1 MTARIQ
7 LLRAAFVAFAAA
19 ATAFGCAAGD
29 VPASSHFSDV
39 DSASRQAP
47 DPVGSY
53 SQGCIGGA
61 MELPET
67 GPTWQAMRLSRNR
80 NWGHPELIRFIENLS
95 QSAAEFGWKGL
106 YIGDMSQPR
115 GGPMPSG
122 HASHQIGLDV
132 DIWLLPPARLNLSRK
147 EREEISSIS
156 VRREDQKAVNK
167 NWTETHMLVLKAAA
181 MDPRVDR
188 IFLTAAAKVD
198 MCENASGNDWIWLRK
213 IRPWYQHNYH
223 FHVRLKCP
231 GGALHCM
238 PQRPTVEELSG
249 SNGGCDKSLE
259 WWVTDYAES
268 LNKPAEKPTE
278 KSAPSKV
285 RSAGSFLMS
294 DLPEACA
301 AILAAK

>member
-1 MTARIQ
+1 MTIRIRF
-7 LLRAAFVAFAAA
+7 LCASLVALAAA
-19 ATAFGCAAGD
+19 AASFGSASGD
-29 VPASSHFSDV
+29 VPASSHFSAV

-47 DPVGSY
+47 DPVGGY

-67 GPTWQAMRLSRNR
+67 GPTWQAMRPSRNR
-80 NWGHPELIRFIENLS
+80 NWGHPVLVSFIEELS
-95 QSAAEFGWKGL
+95 QSASELGWMGL

-132 DIWLLPPARLNLSRK
+132 DIWMLPPARLDLSRK

-167 NWTETHMLVLKAAA
+167 NWTETHMQVLKKAA

-188 IFLTAAAKVD
+188 IFITAAAKVE
-198 MCENASGNDWIWLRK
+198 MCENAGSNDQRWLQK
-213 IRPWYQHNYH
+213 LRPWYQHNYH

-231 GGALHCM
+231 EGALHCM
-238 PQRPTVEELSG
+238 PQRPTVEELTG
-249 SNGGCDKSLE
+249 GNGGCDKSLE

-268 LNKPAEKPTE
+268 LKEPAGKP
-278 KSAPSKV
+278 APSKI
-285 RSAGSFLMS
+285 RSASSFLMS
-294 DLPEACA
+294 DLPGACA
-301 AILAAK
+301 AILASE